1 MSVPSGSPTL
11 DELLDGGLA
20 LGDNIVWIVDHDDD
34 IAALTTAFLSG
45 SDGPRLHLCF
55 ASKGVCRHH
64 PGDDVIHLGENDSL
78 RPAAIERLV
87 LAADIGSGARLVLE
101 RVDDL
106 VLRWGASETVQ
117 FYRNTCPRLFDRGAI
132 AYWMATPE
140 AGPAVVEGV
149 SRVAQCV
156 FEVRSGRLRVIKA
169 EGRSRR
175 LQGVTAGFETR
186 WDPSRVAGALGGAAG

>member
-132 AYWMATPE
+132 AYWMATPRPDQPWWR
-140 AGPAVVEGV
+140 G
-149 SRVAQCV
+149 SRVWPSACS
-156 FEVRSGRLRVIKA
+156 RSGPDDS
-169 EGRSRR
+169 ESSRQR
-175 LQGVTAGFETR
+175 GG
-186 WDPSRVAGALGGAAG
+186 PVASKE